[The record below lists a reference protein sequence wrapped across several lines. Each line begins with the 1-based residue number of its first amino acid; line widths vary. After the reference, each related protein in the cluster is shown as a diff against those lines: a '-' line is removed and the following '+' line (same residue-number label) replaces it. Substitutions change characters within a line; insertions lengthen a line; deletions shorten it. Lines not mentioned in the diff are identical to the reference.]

1 MESPSP
7 QQSERP
13 LEEIQNHNSLFRR
26 EANTMCEDGG
36 GLRVPCGP
44 HLAFYIQE
52 ERVMGH
58 RQPFPI
64 QYLQF
69 LGMQLQLRIKS

>member
-1 MESPSP
+1 
-7 QQSERP
+7 
-13 LEEIQNHNSLFRR
+13 
-26 EANTMCEDGG
+26 MCEDGG

-64 QYLQF
+64 QYLQCYVLSVF
-69 LGMQLQLRIKS
+69 GDAATIED